1 MHTDIG
7 ENPSCSGLS
16 YHAMPINFHRDEFSY
31 LYDAIFI
38 KSTYSAYIYVWQY
51 LFYVW
56 QYLLIFTLD
65 GMGKGDILKTL
76 RLCFSIRYTQDI
88 YLSWYYLK
96 FHPSFL
102 IKTEIIWTKMGK
114 KMSFYKLCGI
124 KKRKKDFR
132 YLNTCEWL
140 ICFGTLKKKIWEV

>member
-1 MHTDIG
+1 MYASALLYFMNAEGIKLKLHTDIG

-38 KSTYSAYIYVWQY
+38 KSIYSAYI
-51 LFYVW
+51 YVW

-88 YLSWYYLK
+88 YLS
-96 FHPSFL
+96 
-102 IKTEIIWTKMGK
+102 
-114 KMSFYKLCGI
+114 
-124 KKRKKDFR
+124 
-132 YLNTCEWL
+132 
-140 ICFGTLKKKIWEV
+140 

>member
-1 MHTDIG
+1 M
-7 ENPSCSGLS
+7 
-16 YHAMPINFHRDEFSY
+16 NFLIY
-31 LYDAIFI
+31 MMQYFI

-88 YLSWYYLK
+88 YLS
-96 FHPSFL
+96 
-102 IKTEIIWTKMGK
+102 
-114 KMSFYKLCGI
+114 
-124 KKRKKDFR
+124 
-132 YLNTCEWL
+132 
-140 ICFGTLKKKIWEV
+140 